1 MRISDWSSDVCSSDL
16 SVTARDSISSTGA
29 TKLTSR
35 NSSSGATSAITH
47 QRRGAENLA
56 RDPGIESLRELVAIL
71 DPEIGIEFQRV
82 GHVRRVAWG
91 VLFQRGGDELVGLDT
106 CKPGR
111 NKARRKSTRL
121 NSSH

>member
-16 SVTARDSISSTGA
+16 

-71 DPEIGIEFQRV
+71 DPDIGIEFQRV

-111 NKARRKSTRL
+111 NNAGQAHLVFALGRASCRARVCQL
-121 NSSH
+121 LLV